1 MMGLH
6 TLCCG
11 LPALALAAAAVSGA
25 TSGAVLLSDFIGQL
39 HDFLHR
45 HEMWVLAIS
54 AALVVL
60 GGWLEVSAR
69 RQHRHGP
76 PWLFSFSVLCF
87 LVNLAIIL
95 VHRAT

>member
-6 TLCCG
+6 ALCCG

-25 TSGAVLLSDFIGQL
+25 TSGVVLLSDSVGQL

-60 GGWLEVSAR
+60 GGWLEVHSR

-87 LVNLAIIL
+87 LANLAIIL
-95 VHRAT
+95 LHRAT

>member
-1 MMGLH
+1 
-6 TLCCG
+6 
-11 LPALALAAAAVSGA
+11 
-25 TSGAVLLSDFIGQL
+25 L

-76 PWLFSFSVLCF
+76 PWLCSFSVLCF